1 MSAIQAIRSLAQQAI
16 GQRIRG
22 LTGSRA
28 TLDDFA
34 TPLGDPGLFGPQ
46 AMVWRVHEHFTA
58 MMVGG
63 LSSLM
68 VQALHPLALAAVWDH
83 SDFRQDLK
91 ARLGRT
97 AFFVAAT
104 TYGSKSLAL
113 QTIERVNAIHARI
126 TGCDAQGQPYAAN
139 DPQLLRWVHL
149 VEVTSFLAAFN
160 HLTATP
166 LTPAQGDQYIAEM
179 AQIGHRLGAIDLP
192 TTLAATQQALLEFQT
207 ALRCD
212 ERTRDVLQRLET
224 YPTDLHDRPF
234 MALALQAAF
243 DIMPAW
249 ALARI
254 GRVPACAVQTQ
265 MTRRALQVMTLPVQ
279 WALAQQG
286 VAATARRCV
295 QALDHRRW

>member
-1 MSAIQAIRSLAQQAI
+1 MSAIQAIRRLAQQTI

-104 TYGSKSLAL
+104 TYGSQSLAL
-113 QTIERVNAIHARI
+113 QAIERVNGIHARI
-126 TGCDAQGQPYAAN
+126 TGCDAQGQPYAAS
-139 DPQLLRWVHL
+139 DPLLLRWVHL
-149 VEVTSFLAAFN
+149 VETTSFLAAFN
-160 HLTATP
+160 HLAATP
-166 LTPAQGDQYIAEM
+166 LTPAQCDQYITEM
-179 AQIGHRLGAIDLP
+179 AQIGQRLGATDLP
-192 TTLAATQQALLEFQT
+192 TTLAATQQALLEFQPT
-207 ALRCD
+207 LRCD
-212 ERTRDVLQRLET
+212 ERTRDVLQRLEA
-224 YPTDLHDRPF
+224 YPVDLHDRPF

-254 GRVPACAVQTQ
+254 GRAPACAVQTR
-265 MTRRALQVMTLPVQ
+265 MTRVALQVMTLPVQ
-279 WALAQQG
+279 WALDQQG
-286 VAATARRCV
+286 VAATARRRV